1 MEQVLGKG
9 DYFVS
14 FDLTAAYYHVGIFPE
29 HRNYL
34 GFSYQFKG
42 ITRHFFYVQL
52 PFDLSSA
59 CHVFTKLNRPFNQT
73 MGMGIRAFINI
84 DDGIGVF
91 RSAENAPKLGPIM
104 KAHLQPEGLLV
115 NRKKSNWDPTPS
127 LSRLRFSYD
136 AISRVIS
143 VPEGKLK
150 TSLSM
155 NATAYWARRQSQRQI
170 ASLLAGQLLAMQKAL
185 GPEARLKSRYSFYG

>member
-1 MEQVLGKG
+1 MEQVLGEG
-9 DYFVS
+9 DYFAS
-14 FDLTAAYYHVGIFPE
+14 FDLTAAYNHVGIFPE

-59 CHVFTKLNRPFNQT
+59 RHVFTKLNRPLVKLWP
-73 MGMGIRAFINI
+73 GMGIRAFINI

-104 KAHLQPEGLLV
+104 KAHLQPEGFLV
-115 NRKKSNWDPTPS
+115 NHKKSNWDPTPS

-143 VPEGKLK
+143 VPEG
-150 TSLSM
+150 T
-155 NATAYWARRQSQRQI
+155 
-170 ASLLAGQLLAMQKAL
+170 
-185 GPEARLKSRYSFYG
+185 